1 MILKLLQTEKML
13 KEVRK
18 QIRKMRRGGYGDYKR
33 AESRLGSEHSR
44 ASKMSKRPRSLR
56 SGQNFNL
63 RSTGLINNKEL
74 LSAVGRDSMRRMSNA
89 SASRQY

>member
-63 RSTGLINNKEL
+63 RSTGLLNNREL
-74 LSAVGRDSMRRMSNA
+74 LSGVGRESMRRMSNA

>member
-63 RSTGLINNKEL
+63 RSTGLLN
-74 LSAVGRDSMRRMSNA
+74 
-89 SASRQY
+89 